1 MAIPVRKE
9 QRADGG
15 TSYQFGPLRLHLY
28 DTYLIW
34 SKGAVS
40 IEEAQINYSDIT
52 SVSFTNGNF
61 IANAAFQ
68 ISTAGRVY
76 KCRFTCAAKGFEYV
90 TDDINQRRG
99 VAKVTTA
106 TTATTATPAASPTQQ
121 ILEYKQLLD
130 IGAITPEEYEAKK
143 KQLLDL

>member
-1 MAIPVRKE
+1 MASPVRMG

-34 SKGAVS
+34 SKGAIS
-40 IEEAQINYSDIT
+40 IEEAQIYYSDII
-52 SVSFTNGNF
+52 SVSYTNGNF
-61 IANAAFQ
+61 LANAAFQ

-76 KCRFTCAAKGFEYV
+76 TCRFTCAASGFEYV
-90 TDDINQRRG
+90 ADDINQRKEA
-99 VAKVTTA
+99 AKGKT
-106 TTATTATPAASPTQQ
+106 AASPAQQ

-130 IGAITPEEYEAKK
+130 AGVITPAEFEAKK
-143 KQLLDL
+143 KQLLNL

>member
-52 SVSFTNGNF
+52 SVSYTNGNI
-61 IANAAFQ
+61 IACAAFQ
-68 ISTAGRVY
+68 INTAERVY

-90 TDDINQRRG
+90 ADDINQRRG

-106 TTATTATPAASPTQQ
+106 TTAATTTATSPAQQ

-130 IGAITPEEYEAKK
+130 VGAITPEEYEAKK